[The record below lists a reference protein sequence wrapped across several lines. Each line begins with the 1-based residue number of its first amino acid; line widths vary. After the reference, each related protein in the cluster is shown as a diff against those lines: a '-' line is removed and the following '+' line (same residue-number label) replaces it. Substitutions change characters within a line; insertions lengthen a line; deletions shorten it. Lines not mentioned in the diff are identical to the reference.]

1 MGDCPTCGQT
11 MKEPVPAP
19 NSAQD
24 QHFPDAVPNI
34 GAHPDHSPEALQQRL
49 SLGMTP
55 SDWEPQSYDY

>member
-1 MGDCPTCGQT
+1 MAKCPTCGQD
-11 MKEPVPAP
+11 MNEPVP
-19 NSAQD
+19 NHTGQD

-34 GAHPDHSPEALQQRL
+34 GAHPDHTPDALQQRL

>member
-1 MGDCPTCGQT
+1 MADCPTCGQK
-11 MKEPVPAP
+11 MNDPVPDRG
-19 NSAQD
+19 QD

>member
-1 MGDCPTCGQT
+1 MADCQTCGQ
-11 MKEPVPAP
+11 PIPPDRAP
-19 NSAQD
+19 NHGQD